1 MKALKI
7 IVLFLACRLCWVWL
21 DQCGADLGL
30 GEVLPFCLDCNGL
43 TTTIRLL
50 IMAFGA
56 YLIYRILS
64 HNPEDTDIQDDDV
77 PLGRTYL
84 IHWHRIILLLTIVSY
99 PLWVGWIDSNT
110 IIPGPDSLRITS
122 SICKSALLKGTI
134 IWILVMGFAV
144 IGFRILHRD

>member
-30 GEVLPFCLDCNGL
+30 GEALPFCHDCNGL
-43 TTTIRLL
+43 TTTIRLFIL
-50 IMAFGA
+50 AFGA

-64 HNPEDTDIQDDDV
+64 QSPEDTDIQDDDV

-84 IHWHRIILLLTIVSY
+84 IHWHRIILLLAIVSY
-99 PLWVGWIDSNT
+99 PLWIGWIDSNT
-110 IIPGPDSLRITS
+110 FIPGPNSLNITRP
-122 SICKSALLKGTI
+122 ICKLALVKGTL
-134 IWILVMGFAV
+134 IWVLVMGFAV